1 MGLHLGRKAGGNTGH
16 KHWFLPAGVIVLSGL
31 IAAGGD
37 PAREW
42 LRYERAAIESGEIW
56 RLLSGHFAHLGLTHL
71 VLNLAGLILVWAL
84 VGSRMSATV
93 WLAIVSFVVAFMS
106 GCFWFLD
113 ANLTWYVGLS
123 GLLHGLLISG
133 ACVGLTRWPG
143 ESITIVILVFGKIV
157 YEQIAG
163 PLPGSELTSGGPVV
177 VNAHLYGA
185 IAGLIIGL
193 TRWRRVRRSSDI

>member
-1 MGLHLGRKAGGNTGH
+1 MGLHLDRKASGKTGH
-16 KHWFLPAGVIVLSGL
+16 SHWFLPAGVIVLSSL
-31 IAAGGD
+31 IAGGGD

-42 LRYERAAIESGEIW
+42 LRYDRAAIESGEIW

-71 VLNLAGLILVWAL
+71 ALNFAGLILVWAL

-93 WLAIVSFVVAFMS
+93 WLAIVSFIVAFIS
-106 GCFWFLD
+106 GCFWFFD

-123 GLLHGLLISG
+123 GLIYGLLISG
-133 ACVGLTRWPG
+133 ACVGLTRWRW
-143 ESITIVILVFGKIV
+143 ESITIIILVFGRIV

-163 PLPGSELTSGGPVV
+163 PVPGTELISGGPVV

-185 IAGLIIGL
+185 IGGLIIGL
-193 TRWRRVRRSSDI
+193 TRWRRVGRSSDI